1 MTMPAKVPG
10 GVGRCLR
17 ELRKVLGWRQA
28 ELARAVGLSATA
40 LSGIE
45 TGKKRPEAATIR
57 RALGALGF
65 SSDAARVLEILM
77 DRGFL

>member
-1 MTMPAKVPG
+1 MTMPAEVPG
-10 GVGRCLR
+10 GAGRCLR
-17 ELRKVLGWRQA
+17 ELRKALGWSQS
-28 ELARAVGLSATA
+28 ELARAIGMSATA
-40 LSGIE
+40 LSSIE

-57 RALGALGF
+57 RALAALGF

>member
-1 MTMPAKVPG
+1 MMTSARVPG

-17 ELRKVLGWRQA
+17 ELRKALGWRQA
-28 ELARAVGLSATA
+28 ELARAIGMSTTGLSR
-40 LSGIE
+40 IE
-45 TGKKRPEAATIR
+45 TGRMRPEAATIR

-77 DRGFL
+77 ERGVL